1 MQITTDGLILKRQDY
16 KENDKLLTVLTRE
29 LGVVFAL
36 ARGARRISSPMA
48 ASTNQFA
55 FANFVFF
62 CNNDKYII
70 NTADSIN
77 LFFGLNNNIT
87 KLSLASYF
95 CELTSVFAPE
105 NMPAE
110 QYLKLILNA
119 FFMLENDKRPLKQ
132 IKSVFELRL
141 LSISGFMPDLVA
153 CRNCMDYCS
162 ALHSFF
168 DFSSS
173 SILCCNCHG
182 GVSSSSEFNSREIEL
197 SPDTLNAMRHVIY
210 SEDNKIYNFSLGDDN
225 LRLLNEISEKYLL
238 FCIDKKPKT
247 LDFLTSVL

>member
-1 MQITTDGLILKRQDY
+1 VQITTDGLILKRQDY
-16 KENDKLLTVLTRE
+16 KDNDKLLTVLTRE

-36 ARGARRISSPMA
+36 ARGARRISSPMSA
-48 ASTNQFA
+48 ATNQFS
-55 FANFVFF
+55 FANFVLFY
-62 CNNDKYII
+62 NNDRYII
-70 NTADSIN
+70 NSADSID
-77 LFFGLNNNIT
+77 LFFGLNNDIT

-119 FFMLENDKRPLKQ
+119 FFMLENNKRPIKQ
-132 IKSVFELRL
+132 IKAVFELRML
-141 LSISGFMPDLVA
+141 AISGFMPDLVV

-162 ALHSFF
+162 NTSSFF
-168 DFSSS
+168 DFSTSS
-173 SILCCNCHG
+173 LICSKCHG
-182 GVSSSSEFNSREIEL
+182 NIASSAEFNSREIEL
-197 SPDTLNAMRHVIY
+197 SPDTLNAMRHIIY

-225 LRLLNEISEKYLL
+225 LDILSEISEKYLL

-247 LDFLTSVL
+247 LDFLTAVL